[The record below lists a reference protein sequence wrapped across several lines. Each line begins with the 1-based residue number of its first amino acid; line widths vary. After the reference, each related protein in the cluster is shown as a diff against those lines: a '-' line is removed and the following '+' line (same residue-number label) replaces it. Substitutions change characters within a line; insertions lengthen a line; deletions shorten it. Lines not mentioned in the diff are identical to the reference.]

1 MKGHGRILLRKMEE
15 FIAEGASFGFE
26 TTLSGRAYV
35 NRIRT
40 MRKHGY
46 RIVLFYLKLPS
57 AEMAIERVRAR
68 VVEGGHRV
76 PEEDIVRRFSRSWIN
91 FSNLYRSL
99 ADKWIV
105 FDNSFVNPTIVE
117 QSDEPEE

>member
-76 PEEDIVRRFSRSWIN
+76 PKRTSSAGFPGVGSISPPCIDP
-91 FSNLYRSL
+91 L
-99 ADKWIV
+99 
-105 FDNSFVNPTIVE
+105 PTSGLCLITA
-117 QSDEPEE
+117 S